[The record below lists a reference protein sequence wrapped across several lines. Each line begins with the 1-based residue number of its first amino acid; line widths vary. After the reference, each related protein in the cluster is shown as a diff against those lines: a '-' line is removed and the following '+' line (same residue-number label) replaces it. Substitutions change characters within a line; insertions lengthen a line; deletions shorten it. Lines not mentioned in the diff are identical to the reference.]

1 MTTNVSLTPELERFA
16 RECVESGGYN
26 NVSEVM
32 RSALRL
38 LQERDR
44 RRDAFEAML
53 KDVQAEADRVG
64 TYSLE
69 EVMAE
74 MDQIIADAE
83 CRRPG

>member
-16 RECVESGGYN
+16 RECVDGGRYGS
-26 NVSEVM
+26 VSEVM

-53 KDVQAEADRVG
+53 KDVQTEADRVG

-74 MDQIIADAE
+74 MDQIITEAE